1 MSSQPVH
8 RHHRLFIPVSSCCC
22 SWVVFLSLSKQIWP
36 ANLLRRSH
44 TELVAMLSHPASDVQ
59 ISRKLLQKTPNNF
72 HHLWFQT
79 VTIELLLHHYFSFV
93 PKWQQQPKKN
103 PKQIDDKKRSLTF
116 EAVLLRLP
124 SPTSSKNTSVATRT
138 KIIVSFR
145 LVSRYKTKN
154 VCGAGGSLNQVQ
166 QSPPPSSAGTDPPLP
181 TPPLLPP
188 CGSTLTVAKCCR
200 EEK

>member
-1 MSSQPVH
+1 
-8 RHHRLFIPVSSCCC
+8 
-22 SWVVFLSLSKQIWP
+22 
-36 ANLLRRSH
+36 
-44 TELVAMLSHPASDVQ
+44 MLSHPASDVQ
-59 ISRKLLQKTPNNF
+59 ISRQLLQKTPNNF

-79 VTIELLLHHYFSFV
+79 VTIELLLRHYFSFV
-93 PKWQQQPKKN
+93 PKRQQQPKKI

-124 SPTSSKNTSVATRT
+124 SPTSSRNTSVATRT

-145 LVSRYKTKN
+145 LVSLYKTKN

-166 QSPPPSSAGTDPPLP
+166 QSPPRVLSGHRPPSPAPQ
-181 TPPLLPP
+181 PP